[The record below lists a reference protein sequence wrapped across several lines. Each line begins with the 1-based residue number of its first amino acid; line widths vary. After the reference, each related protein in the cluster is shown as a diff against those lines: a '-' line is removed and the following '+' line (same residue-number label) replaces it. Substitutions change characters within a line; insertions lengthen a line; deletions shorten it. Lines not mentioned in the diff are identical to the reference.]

1 MYPGQRLGWKVCA
14 GEGMARYSDPVKPL
28 PSPDPAPADRTAGVG
43 TVAVV
48 VATVAGVW
56 APLLQGGV
64 PPWHDTVLS
73 ARAVQH
79 LAAAALGP
87 HPWTQGPVAWP
98 LPDSLTQS
106 DWMGLQ
112 AVLAA
117 PALALGADPLA
128 TYLVVAALGTA
139 LTALAAAAL
148 SRALLGPGAHNAVAA
163 VVVGLNPMAL
173 SQSHY
178 ANLSHA
184 ELGLLGVLLAGLGL
198 SRRRWGMALA
208 GGLLLG
214 GASHMGFYVGAH
226 ALLLALGVVATAG
239 LHRWGH
245 PQAWAALAAGAGL
258 GAASVLPVAQAYSR
272 FAQRWAVEPRFHAI
286 AAEAWDLSRPGALLS
301 VADGTAVGS
310 GQVSTADGLAG
321 AAVALAAGLAAV
333 GLWHQRRRLRL
344 WGPVAA
350 VGLLGGVL
358 ALGPELQW
366 RGQGTGLPLPA
377 RLLVE
382 LPGLGSLR
390 APVRWLRVAA
400 VGVGL
405 LSAAGTAAFLARL
418 PRRRTA
424 AGLVLAGG
432 LAAAM
437 ARPLPAEQPEA
448 RPLPPVFAALAT
460 APPGPLAEVVT
471 TGCTC
476 SLADRVRASLAHRRP
491 LVGGLWARRIETLVQ
506 LNQQLRRWPNPESI
520 EVLRSVGAT
529 VVIEH
534 GLRPLPDAPGVSCET
549 QGGHRLC
556 VLSPADPPLPHPCS
570 LAPAE
575 GDEPVVALRWRSLPR
590 GSVRVSCGDRTHRFA
605 RTPWRL
611 LTALRRG
618 ARAEGLE
625 VVLPEACLA
634 ADLGTKPPSAGFL
647 AVSEESVA
655 WPAAAARPCGVR

>member
-1 MYPGQRLGWKVCA
+1 MYPGWRLGWRVCA
-14 GEGMARYSDPVKPL
+14 GEGTARYSDPVKPP
-28 PSPDPAPADRTAGVG
+28 PSPDPAPTDRTARAG
-43 TVAVV
+43 TATVV

-56 APLLQGGV
+56 APLLQGGL

-79 LAAAALGP
+79 LAAAARGP

-117 PALALGADPLA
+117 PPLALGADPLA
-128 TYLVVAALGTA
+128 AYLLVAALGTA

-148 SRALLGPGAHNAVAA
+148 SRVLLGPGAHNAVAA

-184 ELGLLGVLLAGLGL
+184 EVGLLGVLLAGVGL
-198 SRRRWGMALA
+198 SKSRWGAALA

-214 GASHMGFYVGAH
+214 GASHTGFYAGAH
-226 ALLLALGVVATAG
+226 ALLLAFGVVAAAG
-239 LHRWGH
+239 LHRWGRLR
-245 PQAWAALAAGAGL
+245 AWVALAAGAGV
-258 GAASVLPVAQAYSR
+258 GAATVLPVAQAYGR
-272 FAQRWAVEPRFHAI
+272 FARRWAVEPRLHAI

-301 VADGTAVGS
+301 VADGTAVGG

-321 AAVALAAGLAAV
+321 AAVALSAGLAV
-333 GLWHQRRRLRL
+333 LGLWHQRRRLRL

-350 VGLLGGVL
+350 VGLVGGVL

-382 LPGLGSLR
+382 VPGLGSLR

-405 LSAAGTAAFLARL
+405 LSAAGTAALLARL
-418 PRRRTA
+418 SRGRTA

-448 RPLPPVFAALAT
+448 RPLPTVFAALEA

-476 SLADRVRASLAHRRP
+476 SLADRVRASLDHRRP

-506 LNQQLRRWPNPESI
+506 LNQQLRRWPNPESV

-534 GLRPLPDAPGVSCET
+534 GLRPPPNAPGVSCET
-549 QGGHRLC
+549 HEGHRLC
-556 VLSPADPPLPHPCS
+556 VLSPPDPPLPHPCS
-570 LAPAE
+570 LAPAKAAQ
-575 GDEPVVALRWRSLPR
+575 PVAALRWRSEPR
-590 GSVRVSCGDRTHRFA
+590 GAVRVSCGDRTHRFA

-625 VVLPEACLA
+625 VVLPEACPA
-634 ADLGTKPPSAGFL
+634 ADLRTKPPGARSL
-647 AVSEESVA
+647 AVAGEPVP
-655 WPAAAARPCGVR
+655 WPTAAARPCETP